1 MRATSSYSLRRI
13 HGPRMTG
20 ERDVPM
26 TCSRP
31 EQAQRY
37 DARGRRACCI
47 LLLCARRSMSI
58 IRRAML
64 EAGCEDGSRHVLMVE
79 ECVWQARC
87 RTRAA
92 PASAEAEV
100 WRWMDGGFL
109 INARLST
116 MDYPTIDEGAPM
128 RSLTGTHRQHG
139 ADGLV
144 SVCFQAVLSG
154 LRAAYC
160 PSTQPPNLVQ
170 RPSCASAA
178 CYITHTDTDRLAPRV
193 RCCAPICSHN
203 MLLLSRLLV
212 NR

>member
-1 MRATSSYSLRRI
+1 
-13 HGPRMTG
+13 
-20 ERDVPM
+20 
-26 TCSRP
+26 
-31 EQAQRY
+31 
-37 DARGRRACCI
+37 
-47 LLLCARRSMSI
+47 
-58 IRRAML
+58 
-64 EAGCEDGSRHVLMVE
+64 MVE
-79 ECVWQARC
+79 ECVWQERC

-100 WRWMDGGFL
+100 CRWMDGGFL

-116 MDYPTIDEGAPM
+116 MDYPTIDDGAPM

-160 PSTQPPNLVQ
+160 PSTQRPNLVQ

-178 CYITHTDTDRLAPRV
+178 CYITHTDRLGPRV
-193 RCCAPICSHN
+193 SAAAHPICSHN